1 MTDIGIKLS
10 DEDRLRLARLRQKA
24 MFSNLATFSKTSP
37 KSTGSSNGFTYKSN
51 NKQPS
56 LTPSSKFYQKTKP
69 FAPAAPVLKLPA
81 VPLQPPQFTEER
93 TQPQPAPASV
103 EVVHRIASHPE
114 ATEVELTREECFCA
128 VMDILLEGMGQAD
141 KQSKEAAKHLML
153 VMENEVGNSVSLLVY
168 NSYVRMY
175 NSLRQ
180 EYFLSTAANI
190 KAKTIKISADIIE
203 SLEQMAK
210 TIKIEM
216 PPQITMPRRY
226 SS

>member
-10 DEDRLRLARLRQKA
+10 DADRLRLAKLRQKA
-24 MFSNLATFSKTSP
+24 LYSHLGSYGKPSP
-37 KSTGSSNGFTYKSN
+37 KPESNSFTCRATNKKPVLASNTSFFQKKKSA
-51 NKQPS
+51 
-56 LTPSSKFYQKTKP
+56 
-69 FAPAAPVLKLPA
+69 APAAPVLKLPVA
-81 VPLQPPQFTEER
+81 PLAPPQFSIPAM
-93 TQPQPAPASV
+93 QPQVAQAPV
-103 EVVHRIASHPE
+103 HPEVVHRITSEPQNA
-114 ATEVELTREECFCA
+114 EVELTREECFCT
-128 VMDILLEGMGQAD
+128 VMDILFEGMGQAD
-141 KQSKEAAKHLML
+141 KSSKEAAKHLMI

-216 PPQITMPRRY
+216 PPAIHMPRRV
-226 SS
+226 

>member
-10 DEDRLRLARLRQKA
+10 DADRLRLAKLRRNA
-24 MFSNLATFSKTSP
+24 VFSHLGSFTKPHP
-37 KSTGSSNGFTYKSN
+37 KPDSDVFTYKLN
-51 NKQPS
+51 NKKQILGPSTSIFQKKKTVVSQQP
-56 LTPSSKFYQKTKP
+56 
-69 FAPAAPVLKLPA
+69 LKLIIEK
-81 VPLQPPQFTEER
+81 V
-93 TQPQPAPASV
+93 QPQEPVKPQNS
-103 EVVHRIASHPE
+103 EI
-114 ATEVELTREECFCA
+114 ELTREQCFCA
-128 VMDILLEGMGQAD
+128 VMDILFEGMGQAD
-141 KQSKEAAKHLML
+141 KVSKEAAKQLML
-153 VMENEVGNSVSLLVY
+153 VMENEVGSSVSLLVY

-190 KAKTIKISADIIE
+190 KAKTIKISADIIQ

-216 PPQITMPRRY
+216 PPSVIMPSNRY